1 MAPYQGNQE
10 MKTNIHQSLLGL
22 AAGFLAFSAA
32 AQSTPTNDIE
42 PGKETYSV
50 VFAPK
55 PIVLDGNLNEWS
67 GVPVLADPKFAIP
80 KGSGPKGTGK
90 YVLFEEYA
98 GGTWSGPNDQT
109 SAVQIVYDAENV
121 YFGFVVTDDYHE
133 NAAKSAWNG
142 DSIQLMIA
150 SADRTKQVAL
160 YNYALGGVEGDL
172 GETIVMH
179 EAGPGGTE
187 AIVTRN
193 GTSKRTIYE
202 IKLPKA
208 SLAIGKLEGGVKFGL
223 GMAINDGDNGAGQ
236 AGQKGWGG
244 LGAHAIVFGK
254 TPGETAEITLT
265 KKNDIEPGKEFYTV
279 NRAQGTITIDGK
291 LDEWKG
297 VPVLADPK
305 FSIPKG
311 SGPNGKYVLF
321 EEYAGGTWSGPDD
334 QTSAVQVIFD
344 SENVYFGF
352 VVTDDYHENAAKS
365 AWNGDSIQLMI
376 ASADRTKQVALY
388 NYALGG
394 VEGDLGE
401 TIVMHEAGPG
411 GTEAVVTR
419 NGATKRTTYEI
430 KLPKA
435 SLAIET
441 LQGGVQFGLGMAI
454 NDGDA
459 GAGQAGQKGWG
470 GLGAHSIVFGKTPA
484 ETALFTLSSVVPND
498 IEPGKEFYTATAVTA
513 PIVIDGKLTE
523 WGGVPV
529 LSDPKFSVP
538 KGSGAAGTGKYV
550 LFEEYAGGTWSGPDD
565 QTSAVQVVY
574 DADNV
579 YFGFVVTDDY
589 HENAAKSAWN
599 GDSVQLMIAS
609 ADRQTQ
615 VALYNYALGG
625 VDGDLGDVIV
635 MHEAGPGGTEAV
647 VTRDTAKKKTYY
659 EIKLPASAIGKT
671 PPLTLGAQF
680 GLGMAI
686 NDGDN
691 GPGQAGQKGWGGL
704 GAHAIVFGKS
714 PKETALVSLGTA
726 STGSDSLF
734 LSAVNP
740 SIITFSFRINDKGGA
755 IADPKGIKL
764 SIDGKDVTVS
774 VAPKSGDATDVTY
787 TAAAPFAEGN
797 HTYLIAVK
805 DTTGKVVTDAG
816 TFISPKTGVLTAV
829 HQAVSVDKTK
839 PGFIWRIV
847 HNEAMTTKSLDD
859 VELALL
865 GTLKDDSGAVI
876 DNFANEGEPGNS
888 LAAGVRDGKTV
899 KFEIATT
906 INLNSVAESSAG
918 AFVPDEG
925 MPGLP
930 GTSGATTGIAA
941 EITTFVE
948 LPAGVVTLSLFS
960 DDRVRAQGGPIGKPA
975 DGILLG
981 EAGVDLNG
989 ANANAPIRF
998 FVKDAG
1004 IYPIRVLFQD
1014 SGGAAHIEIAS
1025 VKANGDKVLLNDLEN
1040 GGFKAYRVGVAP
1052 AKSTRVAVGKV
1063 PAGLTGTPLTGV
1075 SLSEATKTV
1084 TADIPTTGTA
1094 GYLSISPS
1102 VTIISIKNEN
1112 GKLVIT
1118 YQ

>member
-1 MAPYQGNQE
+1 
-10 MKTNIHQSLLGL
+10 MKTNIHKSLLGL
-22 AAGFLAFSAA
+22 AAGCLAFSAS
-32 AQSTPTNDIE
+32 AQTPTNDIE
-42 PGKETYSV
+42 PGKDTYSV

-55 PIVLDGNLNEWS
+55 PIVLDGSLNEWS
-67 GVPVLADPKFAIP
+67 GVPVLADPKFAVP

-90 YVLFEEYA
+90 YVLFEEYG

-109 SAVQIVYDAENV
+109 SAVQVVYDAENV

-193 GTSKRTIYE
+193 GTSKRTVYE

-208 SLAIGKLEGGVKFGL
+208 SLAIDKLEGGVKFGL

-236 AGQKGWGG
+236 NGQKGWGG

-254 TPGETAEITLT
+254 TPGETAEITLM

-279 NRAQGTITIDGK
+279 NRAQGAITIDGK

-321 EEYAGGTWSGPDD
+321 EEYGGGTWSGPDD

-441 LQGGVQFGLGMAI
+441 LEGGVQFGLGMAI

-459 GAGQAGQKGWG
+459 GAGQNGQKGWG
-470 GLGAHSIVFGKTPA
+470 GLGAHAIVFGKTPA

-498 IEPGKEFYTATAVTA
+498 IEPGKEFYTATAVTT
-513 PIVIDGKLTE
+513 PIVVDGKLTE

-550 LFEEYAGGTWSGPDD
+550 LFEEYGGGTWSGPDD

-647 VTRDTAKKKTYY
+647 VTRDTAAKKTYY

-691 GPGQAGQKGWGGL
+691 GPGQNGQKGWGGL

-726 STGSDSLF
+726 SSGSDSLF

-740 SIITFSFRINDKGGA
+740 GVITFSFRINDKGGA
-755 IADPKGIKL
+755 VADPKGIKL
-764 SIDGKDVTVS
+764 SIDGKDVAVVVS
-774 VAPKSGDATDVTY
+774 PKSGDATDVTY
-787 TAAAPFAEGN
+787 TASAPFAEGN
-797 HTYLIAVK
+797 HAYTITVK
-805 DTTGKVVTDAG
+805 DTTGKVVTDSG
-816 TFISPKTGVLTAV
+816 TFISPKTAVLTAA
-829 HQAVSVDKTK
+829 HQAVSVDKSK
-839 PGFIWRIV
+839 PGFLWRIV
-847 HNEAMTTKSLDD
+847 QNELMTSKALDD

-865 GTLKDDSGAVI
+865 GTLKDESGAVI
-876 DNFANEGEPGNS
+876 ENAANENEPGNA

-899 KFEIATT
+899 KFEIGTT
-906 INLNSVAESSAG
+906 VNLNSVAG
-918 AFVPDEG
+918 NNGGTFVPDEG
-925 MPGLP
+925 MPGVP
-930 GTSGATTGIAA
+930 GVTGTDYGIAA

-948 LPAGVVTLSLFS
+948 LPAGVVTLAIAC
-960 DDRVRAQGGPIGKPA
+960 DDRFRAQAGPIGKPT
-975 DGILLG
+975 DGILLAEG
-981 EAGVDLNG
+981 GLELNG
-989 ANANAPIRF
+989 ATATGLTRF
-998 FVKDAG
+998 FVQDAG

-1014 SGGAAHIEIAS
+1014 NGGAAHIEIAS
-1025 VKANGDKVLLNDLEN
+1025 VKANGDKVLVNDLEN
-1040 GGFKAYRVGVAP
+1040 GGFKAYRAGVAP

-1063 PAGLTGTPLTGV
+1063 PTGLTGTPLTGV
-1075 SLSEATKTV
+1075 TLSESTKTV
-1084 TADIPTTGTA
+1084 TADIPTTGTS

-1112 GKLVIT
+1112 GKLVIQ